1 MDELDNKALN
11 ATETP
16 NARHYVISPLSMAF
30 ILFAIV
36 AFAALMLMKHCGY
49 EKQKETGKEQH
60 LIDSLNTIH
69 AIEVKQLNHAQM
81 VLMNNINDSDKRN
94 QMLVNENKALQERSN
109 LQTVQYTNVINRI
122 KQSAPIPCQIYID
135 SVDVEC
141 AKVVNAKDDVI
152 DGLITRLDNRD
163 STIVDR
169 DSLIAVKQARIE
181 TDSSN
186 CKVNLDAKDKK
197 IADLGKENKWQKRWA
212 NFGKGVVKVG
222 ATIIVVGTATWA
234 VVKAVKP

>member
-1 MDELDNKALN
+1 MTNLTIRNKRGYQIAIILLLLAMILTAN
-11 ATETP
+11 
-16 NARHYVISPLSMAF
+16 YVCNKVKMVEPTS
-30 ILFAIV
+30 
-36 AFAALMLMKHCGY
+36 
-49 EKQKETGKEQH
+49 KEQH
-60 LIDSLNTIH
+60 LIDSLNTLH
-69 AIEVKQLNHAQM
+69 AIEVSRLNHAQM

-94 QMLVNENKALQERSN
+94 QMLVTENKALQERSN

-135 SVDVEC
+135 SVDNEC

-186 CKVNLDAKDKK
+186 YVVNKAALQA
-197 IADLGKENKWQKRWA
+197 ENKQLIKSNKRTKFW
-212 NFGKGVVKVG
+212 GKVAIGAAVVWTGFVMYVTVVK
-222 ATIIVVGTATWA
+222 
-234 VVKAVKP
+234 

>member
-1 MDELDNKALN
+1 MTELDNKALN
-11 ATETP
+11 ATETR
-16 NARHYVISPLSMAF
+16 NKRGYQIAIILLLLAMILTANYVCNKVKMVEPTS
-30 ILFAIV
+30 
-36 AFAALMLMKHCGY
+36 
-49 EKQKETGKEQH
+49 KEQH
-60 LIDSLNTIH
+60 LIDSLNTLH
-69 AIEVKQLNHAQM
+69 TIEVSRLNHAQM

-122 KQSAPIPCQIYID
+122 KRSAPIPCQIYID
-135 SVDVEC
+135 SVDNEC

-186 CKVNLDAKDKK
+186 YVMNKVALQA
-197 IADLGKENKWQKRWA
+197 ENKQLVKSNKRTKFW
-212 NFGKGVVKVG
+212 GKVAIGAAVVWTGVVMYV
-222 ATIIVVGTATWA
+222 T
-234 VVKAVKP
+234 VVK

>member
-1 MDELDNKALN
+1 MTELDNKALS
-11 ATETP
+11 ATETR
-16 NARHYVISPLSMAF
+16 NKRGYQIAI
-30 ILFAIV
+30 ILLLLAMLTT
-36 AFAALMLMKHCGY
+36 AAYLFKVV
-49 EKQKETGKEQH
+49 KDTTVNNEQH
-60 LIDSLNTIH
+60 LIDLLNTLH
-69 AIEVKQLNHAQM
+69 AIEVSQLNHAQM
-81 VLMNNINDSDKRN
+81 VLLNNINDSDKRN

-109 LQTVQYTNVINRI
+109 LQTVQYANVINRI

-135 SVDVEC
+135 SVDNEC

-186 CKVNLDAKDKK
+186 YVMNKAALQA
-197 IADLGKENKWQKRWA
+197 ENKQLVKSNKRAKFW
-212 NFGKGVVKVG
+212 GKAAVVVAVVWTGVVMWV
-222 ATIIVVGTATWA
+222 TIS
-234 VVKAVKP
+234 K